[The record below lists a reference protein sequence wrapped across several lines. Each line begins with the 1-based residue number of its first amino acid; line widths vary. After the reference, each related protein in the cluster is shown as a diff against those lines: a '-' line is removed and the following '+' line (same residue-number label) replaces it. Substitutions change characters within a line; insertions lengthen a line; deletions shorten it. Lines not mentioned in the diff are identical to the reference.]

1 MSLQLPAAPAAY
13 DRHDQASLR
22 LLLQAE
28 DRRTLKREG
37 DLVLGAGLR
46 LVAVSPGGARW
57 ALGVDDAGAT
67 VWTRL

>member
-13 DRHDQASLR
+13 DRQDQASLR

-28 DRRTLKREG
+28 DRRTLKRDG

-46 LVAVSPGGARW
+46 LVAVSPNGTRW

-67 VWTRL
+67 TWTAL